1 MHESAQLGIYSELEA
16 QSVVRKLRLPCKLV
30 ILGLICALAMVA
42 AAQQDSQ
49 TRQDIPD
56 APSASQPPQNFPEA
70 APNPKPGSAPEN
82 RPPESEPV
90 PDSRPQPRS
99 DSASP
104 GAAPSPKTT
113 NSPAGG
119 AAPGGSS
126 GNEQLYTLTRNV
138 NQVLVP
144 VMVKD
149 DSGRLVNGLLQ
160 RDFAVYEDGKKQTLN
175 FFTTDPFALSAAVI
189 FDLGMP
195 DTAVQKVIQTLPAL
209 EGAFSQF
216 DEISVYTYS
225 SSISKLTDFAAAG
238 RRLEAALNEM
248 KTVRGRNSGPPVTSG
263 PMGPQGPTVNGV
275 PLDPSTPIVITPA
288 KESHVLNDALV
299 QATLELS
306 KRDRTRRKVIFII
319 SDGREYR
326 SNASYS
332 DTLKLLLSHGIM
344 VYAAAVDSAAI
355 PVYGKLQKLHL
366 PKLGYSDILPKYANA
381 TGGEVFTGF
390 SREAIESTYARAL
403 GDARNQYTLGYM
415 TRATPSSAHR
425 EIEVK
430 VARPDLVVTAK
441 EGYYPVGLAR

>member
-1 MHESAQLGIYSELEA
+1 MFREA
-16 QSVVRKLRLPCKLV
+16 VLLWKVVIP
-30 ILGLICALAMVA
+30 GTICFLALSS
-42 AAQQDSQ
+42 AAQQGSSSP
-49 TRQDIPD
+49 QDIPD
-56 APSASQPPQNFPEA
+56 APSAAQPPQNFPKT
-70 APNPKPGSAPEN
+70 APNPKTGTN
-82 RPPESEPV
+82 GPPESEPV
-90 PDSRPQPRS
+90 PESQPQPRS
-99 DSASP
+99 DSATPAPPANIANAPNSAGP
-104 GAAPSPKTT
+104 GASIA
-113 NSPAGG
+113 
-119 AAPGGSS
+119 
-126 GNEQLYTLTRNV
+126 NEQLYTLTRNV

-149 DSGRLVNGLLQ
+149 TSGRLVSGLLP
-160 RDFAVYEDGKKQTLN
+160 RDFAVYEDGKKQALN

-216 DEISVYTYS
+216 DEVSVYTYS
-225 SSISKLTDFAAAG
+225 SSVSKLTDFAAVG

-248 KTVRGRNSGPPVTSG
+248 KTVRGRNNGPPVTSG
-263 PMGPQGPTVNGV
+263 PMGPQGATVNGV
-275 PLDPSTPIVITPA
+275 PIDPSTPIVITPA

-299 QATLELS
+299 QATLDLS

-332 DTLKLLLSHGIM
+332 DTLKLLLSHGVM
-344 VYAAAVDSAAI
+344 VYAGAVDSAAI
-355 PVYGKLQKLHL
+355 PVYGKLQRLHL
-366 PKLGYSDILPKYANA
+366 PKLGYSDILPKYASA

-430 VARPDLVVTAK
+430 VARPDLAVTAK

>member
-1 MHESAQLGIYSELEA
+1 VFREVGLTWKFLILE
-16 QSVVRKLRLPCKLV
+16 VFCLV
-30 ILGLICALAMVA
+30 AIVA
-42 AAQQDSQ
+42 AAQQEAP
-49 TRQDIPD
+49 RQEIPD
-56 APSASQPPQNFPEA
+56 APSASQPPQNFPKT
-70 APNPKPGSAPEN
+70 APNPKPASVPDNG
-82 RPPESEPV
+82 PV
-90 PDSRPQPRS
+90 PASQPQPRS
-99 DSASP
+99 DSESPAPASP
-104 GAAPSPKTT
+104 NIMPAP
-113 NSPAGG
+113 AG
-119 AAPGGSS
+119 AAPGGA
-126 GNEQLYTLTRNV
+126 GANEQLYTLTRNV

-149 DSGRLVNGLLQ
+149 SSGRLVSGLLQ
-160 RDFAVYEDGKKQTLN
+160 RDFAVYEDGKKQILN

-225 SSISKLTDFAAAG
+225 SSVSKLTDFAAAG
-238 RRLEAALNEM
+238 RRLEAALNDL
-248 KTVRGRNSGPPVTSG
+248 KTVRGRNNGPPVTSG
-263 PMGPQGPTVNGV
+263 PMGPQGPTINGV
-275 PLDPSTPIVITPA
+275 PLDPGTPIVVTPA

-299 QATLELS
+299 AATLDLS
-306 KRDRTRRKVIFII
+306 KRDRTRRKVVFII

-332 DTLKLLLSHGIM
+332 DTLKLLLSHGVM
-344 VYAAAVDSAAI
+344 VYAAAVESAAI

-366 PKLGYSDILPKYANA
+366 PKLGYSDILPKYASA
-381 TGGEVFTGF
+381 TGGEVFTAF
-390 SREAIESTYARAL
+390 SREAIESTFARAL

>member
-1 MHESAQLGIYSELEA
+1 MAVFPVICRRARAGWLAILA
-16 QSVVRKLRLPCKLV
+16 FALV
-30 ILGLICALAMVA
+30 PLTL
-42 AAQQDSQ
+42 AQQPEQ
-49 TRQDIPD
+49 KQEIPD
-56 APSASQPPQNFPEA
+56 APSTVHPPQPFPNA
-70 APNPKPGSAPEN
+70 APESKPAPPNQTPPGEANPEN
-82 RPPESEPV
+82 APAPAAEAPPPRPPMNITTV
-90 PDSRPQPRS
+90 PE
-99 DSASP
+99 
-104 GAAPSPKTT
+104 
-113 NSPAGG
+113 GG
-119 AAPGGSS
+119 ATPGQG
-126 GNEQLYTLTRNV
+126 GATDDLYKIVTNV

-149 DSGRLVNGLLQ
+149 TSGRLVSGLLP

-216 DEISVYTYS
+216 DEVSVYTYS
-225 SSISKLTDFAAAG
+225 SSVSKLTDFAAVG

-248 KTVRGRNSGPPVTSG
+248 KTVRGRNNGPPVTSG
-263 PMGPQGPTVNGV
+263 PMGPQGATVNGV
-275 PLDPSTPIVITPA
+275 PIDPSTPIVITPA

-299 QATLELS
+299 QATLDLS

-332 DTLKLLLSHGIM
+332 DTLKLLLSHGVM
-344 VYAAAVDSAAI
+344 VYAGAVDSAAI
-355 PVYGKLQKLHL
+355 PVYGKLQRLHL
-366 PKLGYSDILPKYANA
+366 PKLGYSDILPKYASA

-403 GDARNQYTLGYM
+403 
-415 TRATPSSAHR
+415 
-425 EIEVK
+425 
-430 VARPDLVVTAK
+430 
-441 EGYYPVGLAR
+441 

>member
-1 MHESAQLGIYSELEA
+1 MF
-16 QSVVRKLRLPCKLV
+16 RKARLPRKLV
-30 ILGLICALAMVA
+30 ILGFICALAVIA

-56 APSASQPPQNFPEA
+56 APSASQPPQNFPKA
-70 APNPKPGSAPEN
+70 APNPKPGTAPEN
-82 RPPESEPV
+82 RAPENEPI
-90 PDSRPQPRS
+90 PDSQPQPRS
-99 DSASP
+99 DSESA
-104 GAAPSPKTT
+104 GAPPSPKITS
-113 NSPAGG
+113 SPAGG
-119 AAPGGSS
+119 AAPGGSG

-149 DSGRLVNGLLQ
+149 NSGRLVSGLLQ
-160 RDFAVYEDGKKQTLN
+160 RDFAVFEDGKKQILN

-225 SSISKLTDFAAAG
+225 SSVSKLTDFAAVG

-248 KTVRGRNSGPPVTSG
+248 KTVRGRNNGPPVTSG
-263 PMGPQGPTVNGV
+263 PMGPQGPTINGV

-299 QATLELS
+299 QATLDLS

-332 DTLKLLLSHGIM
+332 DTLKLLLSHGVM

>member
-1 MHESAQLGIYSELEA
+1 MFRK
-16 QSVVRKLRLPCKLV
+16 VRVPWKLV
-30 ILGLICALAMVA
+30 IPGAICALAAVA
-42 AAQQDSQ
+42 AAQQNSP

-56 APSASQPPQNFPEA
+56 APSASQPPQNFPKA
-70 APNPKPGSAPEN
+70 APNPKSGTAPEN
-82 RPPESEPV
+82 QAPEPV
-90 PDSRPQPRS
+90 PDSQPQPRA
-99 DSASP
+99 DSESP
-104 GAAPSPKTT
+104 GATSSPKIT
-113 NSPAGG
+113 SAPAGG
-119 AAPGGSS
+119 AAPAGSS

-149 DSGRLVNGLLQ
+149 NSGRLVSGLLQ
-160 RDFAVYEDGKKQTLN
+160 RDFAVYEDGKRQTLN

-216 DEISVYTYS
+216 DEVSVYTYS
-225 SSISKLTDFAAAG
+225 SSVSKLTDFAAVA

-248 KTVRGRNSGPPVTSG
+248 KTVRGRNNGPPVTSG

-275 PLDPSTPIVITPA
+275 PLDPSSPIVITPA
-288 KESHVLNDALV
+288 KESRVLNDALV
-299 QATLELS
+299 QATLDLS

-332 DTLKLLLSHGIM
+332 DTLKLLLSHGVM

-355 PVYGKLQKLHL
+355 PVYGKLQRLHL

-415 TRATPSSAHR
+415 TRATPSSGHR

-430 VARPDLVVTAK
+430 IARPDLAVTAK